1 MHKLADM
8 GRGARKSANRAT
20 SFDVAREA
28 EVSQSTVAR
37 TFSAPHL
44 VAEESR
50 ERVLAAADKLGY
62 VPNAIAR
69 SLRNHRT
76 NLVGAVVPAHGE
88 YWQGVLTELSLQLAA
103 RGKQLV
109 VSSFADVDGVE
120 RALNGVSQYRL
131 DGLIL
136 ASANIEP
143 RQVARMVASELPIVV
158 FNQPAIGG
166 LAPLVSVDNSAGM
179 AALADHVFGEGA
191 RSVVYIGGVARASTD
206 QLRYRGAAE
215 SLGRHGVSCAYV
227 EAGAFTYDAGYKAAS
242 VLVDRDNLPDCIMV
256 GSDEVAFGVID
267 GLRAAG
273 VSIPRDVMVTGF
285 DGLPQASWEGYNLTT
300 LVQPVGELITRA
312 LQILDEPMA
321 GAGAAP
327 VEVVVGGTVRF
338 GATTSASPRGSARNN
353 KESEVNDG

>member
-1 MHKLADM
+1 MHKLPRV
-8 GRGARKSANRAT
+8 GKGGKKSANRAT

-50 ERVLAAADKLGY
+50 ERVLAAAEKLGY

-88 YWQGVLTELSLQLAA
+88 YWQGVLTELSLQLAQ

-136 ASANIEP
+136 ASATIEP

-158 FNQPAIGG
+158 FNQPAISG
-166 LAPLVSVDNSAGM
+166 LAPLVSVDNAAGM
-179 AALADHVFGEGA
+179 AALAHHVFEVGA
-191 RSVVYIGGVARASTD
+191 RSVVYVGGIARTSTD

-215 SLGRHGVSCAYV
+215 SLGRHGVSCEYV
-227 EAGAFTYDAGYKAAS
+227 EAGAFTYDAGFKAAS
-242 VLVDRDNLPDCIMV
+242 VLVDRAKLPDCIMV

-267 GLRAAG
+267 GLRASG
-273 VSIPRDVMVTGF
+273 TSVPGDVMVTGF

-300 LVQPVGELITRA
+300 LVQPVGELISHA
-312 LQILDEPMA
+312 LQILDEPTPT
-321 GAGAAP
+321 GVSTP
-327 VEVVVGGTVRF
+327 LEVVVGGAVRY
-338 GATTSASPRGSARNN
+338 GATTNVASRHGRN
-353 KESEVNDG
+353 KTSESERSNG